1 MNYKKSF
8 ALWVG
13 ASVFLLT
20 NIGITHAG
28 TGTARLFVSANVMR
42 SCSIAFDQ
50 KAVGVDCGSR
60 KFATGAGS
68 TNLLRPIDL
77 LEVAHSIEHFDQLD
91 GVAQIMVTF

>member
-1 MNYKKSF
+1 MNYKKSLS
-8 ALWVG
+8 LWVG

-28 TGTARLFVSANVMR
+28 TGAARLFVSANVMR

-50 KAVGVDCGSR
+50 KVVGVDCGSR
-60 KFATGAGS
+60 NIATGAGS
-68 TNLLRPIDL
+68 TNLRPIDL
-77 LEVAHSIEHFDQLD
+77 SQVAHTIEHFDQLD